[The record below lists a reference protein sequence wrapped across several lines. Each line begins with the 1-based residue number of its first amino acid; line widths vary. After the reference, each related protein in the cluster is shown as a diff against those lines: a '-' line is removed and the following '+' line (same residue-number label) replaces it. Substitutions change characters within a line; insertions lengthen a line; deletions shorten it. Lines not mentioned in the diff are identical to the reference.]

1 MSKEVYGLPVTQ
13 RIVQPQ
19 KQKSHTHV
27 VKGAHLEEPAGPVE
41 ALDPS
46 LRAVSE
52 RCSHIVLRHQYD
64 GHEQEAEVVAG
75 VYPVPERTHRHGYCN
90 SEISKQKHTC
100 LQKHYN
106 HKIRYLTIF
115 FLCMCISRG
124 KTSFFNKRHLPLG
137 QVDKEEILPN
147 SSFERLTGMQKQFHN

>member
-27 VKGAHLEEPAGPVE
+27 VKGAHLEEPAGPIE
-41 ALDPS
+41 ALNPS

-52 RCSHIVLRHQYD
+52 RCSHIVLCHQYD

-75 VYPVPERTHRHGYCN
+75 VYTVPERTHRHGYCN

-100 LQKHYN
+100 LQKHQN
-106 HKIRYLTIF
+106 HKIRDLTIF
-115 FLCMCISRG
+115 FFYVCVFRVGKRLFLISDIFP
-124 KTSFFNKRHLPLG
+124 SA
-137 QVDKEEILPN
+137 
-147 SSFERLTGMQKQFHN
+147 RLIRRRFSQIAALKG